1 MPHAPSRPRG
11 LVRSGALMLAALTL
25 CPTTAR
31 GQDAILSG
39 TVTDSTSGQ
48 FLDGVRIELRRGGT
62 LAASTISDATGRFSL
77 SVAPGTYDVTVKRLD
92 YRPEGIRAIALS
104 AGERRSLA
112 IRLTPQ
118 AIVFNPV
125 VVSASRAEEK
135 VLDAPAAVA
144 VMDRQTIEE
153 RPALTPIDYL
163 YATPAVQI
171 ATTGLTQ
178 HEVVLR
184 GFNNAASGALLV
196 LTDNRYAHVPSL
208 RINAY
213 NFIPLT
219 DEDVER
225 IEVVRGPGSALYG
238 PNASNGVLHI
248 ITRSPFDSPGTAVSL
263 GGGGR
268 SLVHAQ
274 LRHASRLGR
283 RFAVKISGQY
293 LRGEDWPYTDP
304 RDLGGDSIVE
314 RASGELRLDWRPSDG
329 TTVTATAGLNQA
341 IRNVDLTPLGA
352 AQVDDWRS
360 SYVQAR
366 VRSGRFFGQVFYNA
380 SNSGDTYIIRTGQ
393 GIVDKSQ
400 MMVAQLQHGVLV
412 GSAVNLTYGLDLQR
426 TNPRTEGTVTGR
438 NEDDDAIN
446 EAGAYVQAEA
456 DLTPAVRLVL
466 AARGDYHSHLED
478 PVFSPRAALVV
489 QPTRDHS
496 VRLTFNRAFSTPT
509 TYALF
514 FDLYADV
521 MAPTPIQVW
530 AEGVPTTGYH
540 FKRDCA
546 GGLCMRSPFT
556 PPPLGGDT
564 AWLPLDVTPL
574 WPTVVQLAAQ
584 YDFDISGI
592 PAPTAADIGT
602 VLGRLDISTG
612 SFEPVTDAQD
622 IPPLTSTIE
631 TVIELGYQA
640 VIAERF
646 SLGINLYRGWKD
658 DWVGAERAETP
669 NAFFDFGTLYAYLA
683 DYMPA
688 DSAAIL
694 ATAIASLPA
703 ATVVPIEAR
712 DPYHVIVT
720 YRNYGRIGYWGAD
733 LEAGAV
739 IASGLAVRANYQWVD
754 KNTFEATDAA
764 GTVETIPLNAPA
776 NRLAFSVLYRG
787 ERTGVH
793 AEVRGRWV
801 DSFPVRSGEYAGTVD
816 AYTVL
821 DALVGYRLPF
831 ARNVTLT
838 LSALNLL
845 DTDHVEFV
853 GTPSIRRLIT
863 GSVRA
868 EF

>member
-1 MPHAPSRPRG
+1 MRHVPSRLHGTWR
-11 LVRSGALMLAALTL
+11 RAALILAALAL
-25 CPTTAR
+25 CP
-31 GQDAILSG
+31 AIGLAQEATLSG
-39 TVTDSTSGQ
+39 VVSDSTSGQ
-48 FLDGVRIELRRGGT
+48 PLDGVRIELRRDGT
-62 LAASTISDATGRFSL
+62 LSASAISDATGRFSL
-77 SVAPGTYDVTVKRLD
+77 SVPAGTYDVTVKRLD
-92 YRPEGIRAIALS
+92 YRAQSLRAVTLS
-104 AGERRSLA
+104 AGEERSLEV
-112 IRLTPQ
+112 RLTPQ

-135 VLDAPAAVA
+135 ALEAPAAVA
-144 VMDRQTIEE
+144 VLDRQTVEE
-153 RPALTPIDYL
+153 RPALTPIDHL
-163 YATPAVQI
+163 YAVPSVQI

-196 LTDNRYAHVPSL
+196 LTDNRYANVPSL

-248 ITRSPFDSPGTAVSL
+248 ITRSPFDSPGTVVSL
-263 GGGGR
+263 GGGER
-268 SLVHAQ
+268 TLLHAQ

-283 RFAVKISGQY
+283 HFAVKLSGQY

-341 IRNVDLTPLGA
+341 IRNMDLTPFGA
-352 AQVDDWRS
+352 AQVDGWRY
-360 SYVQAR
+360 SYLQTR
-366 VRSGRFFGQVFYNA
+366 VRSGRFFGQFFYNW
-380 SNSGDTYIIRTGQ
+380 SNSGDTYIIRTDQ

-400 MMVAQLQHGVLV
+400 MLVAQLQHGTLL
-412 GSAVNLTYGLDLQR
+412 GSSVNLTYGVDLQH

-438 NEDDDAIN
+438 NEGDDAIN

-456 DLTPAVRLVL
+456 DLTRALRLVL
-466 AARGDYHSHLED
+466 AARGDYHNRLED

-489 QPTRDHS
+489 QPARDHS
-496 VRLTFNRAFSTPT
+496 LRFTYNRAFSTPT
-509 TYALF
+509 VYALF
-514 FDLYADV
+514 LDLYAGTL
-521 MAPTPIQVW
+521 APTPIEVW
-530 AEGVPTTGYH
+530 AVGTPKTGFHY
-540 FKRDCA
+540 KRDCD

-556 PPPLGGDT
+556 PSRLGGDT
-564 AWLPLDVTPL
+564 AWLPVDVTLL
-574 WPTVVQLAAQ
+574 WPTVVDLAALYG
-584 YDFDISGI
+584 YDLSAI
-592 PAPTAADIGT
+592 PPPTAADVAT
-602 VLGRLDISTG
+602 VMARLDISAET
-612 SFEPVTDAQD
+612 FQPVADALD
-622 IPPLTSTIE
+622 IPPITSTIE
-631 TVIELGYQA
+631 TVLELGYQG

-658 DWVGAERAETP
+658 DFVGAERAETP
-669 NAFFDFGTLYAYLA
+669 NAFFDYPSLRSYLEN
-683 DYMPA
+683 Y
-688 DSAAIL
+688 
-694 ATAIASLPA
+694 LPA
-703 ATVVPIEAR
+703 APADTLARTIAQLPAGTIVPMEAR
-712 DPYHVIVT
+712 DLYHVLVT
-720 YRNYGRIGYWGAD
+720 YRNFGKIGYWGAD

-739 IASGLAVRANYQWVD
+739 IASGLAVRANYAWVD
-754 KNTFEATDAA
+754 KNTFEATDAE
-764 GTVETIPLNAPA
+764 GNVEIIPLNAPA

-787 ERTGVH
+787 ERSGVN

-821 DALVGYRLPF
+821 DALIGYRLPF

-838 LSALNLL
+838 LSALNVL
-845 DTDHVEFV
+845 DKEHVEFV
-853 GTPSIRRLIT
+853 GTPSIGRLIT

>member
-1 MPHAPSRPRG
+1 MRPVSSRRLG
-11 LVRSGALMLAALTL
+11 AVRRRALILAILTL
-25 CPTTAR
+25 CPAVAL
-31 GQDAILSG
+31 GQEAILAG
-39 TVTDSTSGQ
+39 TVTDSTSART
-48 FLDGVRIELRRGGT
+48 LDGVRIELRRDGA
-62 LAASTISDATGRFSL
+62 LSASVISDATGRFS
-77 SVAPGTYDVTVKRLD
+77 VAVPPGTYDVTVRRLD
-92 YRPEGIRAIALS
+92 YRAQEIRALTLT
-104 AGERRSLA
+104 AGERRSLDL
-112 IRLTPQ
+112 RLTPQ

-125 VVSASRAEEK
+125 VVSVSRAEEK

-144 VMDRQTIEE
+144 VLDRQTVEE
-153 RPALTPIDYL
+153 RPGLTPIDHL
-163 YATPAVQI
+163 YAVPAVQI

-196 LTDNRYAHVPSL
+196 LADNRYTHVPSL

-248 ITRSPFDSPGTAVSL
+248 ITRSPFDSPGTAVSV

-274 LRHASRLGR
+274 LRHASTLGR
-283 RFAVKISGQY
+283 RFAVKLSGQY
-293 LRGEDWPYTDP
+293 LRGHDWPYTDP
-304 RDLGGDSIVE
+304 QDLGGDSILE

-341 IRNVDLTPLGA
+341 IRNLDLTPFGA
-352 AQVDDWRS
+352 AQADDWRYT
-360 SYVQAR
+360 YVQAR
-366 VRSGRFFGQVFYNA
+366 VRSGRFFGQFFYNA
-380 SNSGDTYIIRTGQ
+380 SNSGNTYIIRTDQ
-393 GIVDKSQ
+393 RIIDKSQ
-400 MMVAQLQHGVLV
+400 MMVAQLQHGTLV

-438 NEDDDAIN
+438 NENDDAIN
-446 EAGAYVQAEA
+446 EAGAYLQAEA

-466 AARGDYHSHLED
+466 AARGDYHDRLPD

-489 QPTRDHS
+489 QPARDHS
-496 VRLTFNRAFSTPT
+496 LRFTYNRAFSTPT

-514 FDLYADV
+514 LDLYAGTL
-521 MAPTPIQVW
+521 APTPIEAW
-530 AEGVPTTGYH
+530 AVGTPKTGFHY
-540 FKRDCA
+540 KRDCD

-556 PPPLGGDT
+556 PPQLGGDT
-564 AWLPLDVTPL
+564 TWLPLDVTLL
-574 WPTVVQLAAQ
+574 WPALVQIADDAG
-584 YDFDISGI
+584 YDLSGV
-592 PAPTAADIGT
+592 PQPTAADVAT
-602 VLGRLDISTG
+602 VMARLDISTG
-612 SFEPVTDAQD
+612 TFQPVADAAD
-622 IPPLTSTIE
+622 IPPITSTIE
-631 TVIELGYQA
+631 TVLELGYQG
-640 VIAERF
+640 VVAERLSF
-646 SLGINLYRGWKD
+646 GINLYRGWKD
-658 DWVGAERAETP
+658 DFVGAERAETP
-669 NAFFDFGTLYAYLA
+669 NTFFDFPSLLSYLEQH
-683 DYMPA
+683 MRA
-688 DSAAIL
+688 DSAYAVAI
-694 ATAIASLPA
+694 TAAQLPA
-703 ATVVPIEAR
+703 GTVVPVEAR
-712 DPYHVIVT
+712 DPYHVLVT
-720 YRNYGRIGYWGAD
+720 YRNFGRIGYWGAD

-739 IASGLAVRANYQWVD
+739 IAPGLAVRANYAWVD
-754 KNTFEATDAA
+754 KNTFEATDAE
-764 GTVETIPLNAPA
+764 GNVETIPLNAPA
-776 NRLAFSVLYRG
+776 NRAAFSILYRG
-787 ERTGVH
+787 ERIGVN

-801 DSFPVRSGEYAGTVD
+801 DAFPVRSGVYAGTVD

-838 LSALNLL
+838 VSALNLF